1 MFPMPGRRRQD
12 APGGAAWL
20 GVGGREAVRQ
30 DGGGQFA
37 EGIDGRVAVVVGAAG
52 GIGRACARRLAAAGA
67 RLALLDADESA
78 LEAVRE
84 ELASA
89 ASPQVVRAD
98 VTDRGQVD
106 RAAEAVRS
114 SLGGADILVN
124 AAGINTKQRTLA
136 DISPEQWESVI
147 GVNLNGVFHCTQ
159 AFLPMMIQGGGGI
172 IVTIVSTASP
182 LVSPG
187 AGAHYCA
194 AKRALLSLTESI
206 NIEHGRNGIRACAIS
221 PGEVD
226 TSFVDHRP
234 EVPSA
239 ERRATM
245 LKAGDVAEAVYY
257 VVTRPARVTISDLV
271 IWPSAQ
277 ISGQTVI

>member
-1 MFPMPGRRRQD
+1 MSEESS
-12 APGGAAWL
+12 AK
-20 GVGGREAVRQ
+20 
-30 DGGGQFA
+30 FA
-37 EGIDGRVAVVVGAAG
+37 QTIEGRVAVIVGAAG

-67 RLALLDADESA
+67 RPALLDADESA
-78 LEAVRE
+78 LGVVSG
-84 ELASA
+84 ELESA
-89 ASPQVVRAD
+89 EPLVCRVD
-98 VTDRGQVD
+98 ITDRRQME
-106 RAAEAVRS
+106 AAAAAVKAG
-114 SLGGADILVN
+114 LGGAEILVN

-136 DISPEQWESVI
+136 DMSAEQWERVI
-147 GVNLNGVFHCTQ
+147 AVNLSGVFHCVQ
-159 AFLPMMIQGGGGI
+159 AFLPMMIEEGGGT
-172 IVTIVSTASP
+172 IVTIVSTASR
-182 LVSPG
+182 LASPG

-206 NIEHGRNGIRACAIS
+206 NIEQGRHGIRACAIS

-226 TSFVDHRP
+226 TSFVDQRP

-239 ERRATM
+239 GRRATM

-277 ISGQTVI
+277 VSGETVI

>member
-1 MFPMPGRRRQD
+1 MRQ
-12 APGGAAWL
+12 A
-20 GVGGREAVRQ
+20 
-30 DGGGQFA
+30 GGGQLV
-37 EGIDGRVAVVVGAAG
+37 EPVKGRVAAVVGAAG
-52 GIGRACARRLAAAGA
+52 GIGRACASRLAQAGA
-67 RLALLDADESA
+67 RLALLDMDGSA
-78 LEAVRE
+78 LEALKA
-84 ELASA
+84 ELDAQEPPLA
-89 ASPQVVRAD
+89 VEAD
-98 VTDRGQVD
+98 ITDRQQVD
-106 RAAEAVRS
+106 GAAAAVKS
-114 SLGGADILVN
+114 QLGGLDILVN

-136 DISPEQWESVI
+136 DMSAEQWESVI
-147 GVNLNGVFHCTQ
+147 AVNLNGVFHCAQ
-159 AFLPMMIQGGGGI
+159 AFLPMMVEGGGGI
-172 IVTIVSTASP
+172 VVTIVSTASR

-206 NIEHGRNGIRACAIS
+206 NIEHGRDGIRACAIS

-226 TSFVDHRP
+226 TPLVDQRP
-234 EVPSA
+234 EAPSG

-277 ISGQTVI
+277 ISGETVI

>member
-1 MFPMPGRRRQD
+1 MAQEGEEQ
-12 APGGAAWL
+12 L
-20 GVGGREAVRQ
+20 
-30 DGGGQFA
+30 A
-37 EGIDGRVAVVVGAAG
+37 EPVEGRVAVVVGAAG
-52 GIGRACARRLAAAGA
+52 GIGQACASWLAAAGA
-67 RLALLDADESA
+67 RLALLDMDGRA
-78 LEAVRE
+78 LEVLKAELDARE
-84 ELASA
+84 PSL
-89 ASPQVVRAD
+89 VVQAD
-98 VTDRGQVD
+98 ITDRQQVD
-106 RAAEAVRS
+106 GAAAAVRS
-114 SLGGADILVN
+114 GLGGADVLIN
-124 AAGINTKQRTLA
+124 AAGINTKQRGLT
-136 DISPEQWESVI
+136 DVSPEQWESVI
-147 GVNLNGVFHCTQ
+147 AVNLNGVFHCTQ
-159 AFLPMMIQGGGGI
+159 AFLPMMVEAGGGI
-172 IVTIVSTASP
+172 VVTIVSTASR

-206 NIEHGRNGIRACAIS
+206 NSEQGRHGIRACAIS

-226 TSFVDHRP
+226 TSFVDQRP

-277 ISGQTVI
+277 VSGQTVI